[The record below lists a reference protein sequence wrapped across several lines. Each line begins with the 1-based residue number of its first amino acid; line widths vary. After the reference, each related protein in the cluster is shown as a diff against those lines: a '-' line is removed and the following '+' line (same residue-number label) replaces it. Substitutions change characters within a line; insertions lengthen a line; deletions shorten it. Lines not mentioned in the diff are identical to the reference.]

1 MQMSVTTPNH
11 IHIGNFLLEMP
22 FLDRLELSHVMCK
35 PNQRVYEDVS
45 ELHEMGLVDS
55 VPHATHHLHS
65 TRRFYLTPNG
75 LGWLAR
81 HRGVHLEDLLRA
93 YPVSR
98 HWQRNLLG
106 RLDAAA
112 AVYRVASTA
121 ALAGNSPVSMEWHR
135 SHALDAT
142 LFLTGQQ
149 TVGILRQGATT
160 DRTGFSK
167 RVWRLQEGPLSGPVL
182 VLAPDPVRLRHTS
195 TIMSRVSDLAFVA
208 LEEQAVRATP
218 QGKVW
223 HWSRESSPVSLGTA
237 LWYAARHALTPSD
250 TPLAGLDMPR
260 GISLPES
267 GLDVPDHLLPA
278 LLKPSEKQT
287 MDVLADWPWVTPKE
301 LTGILGVTKARVSQ
315 VLGRL
320 VEGGLVS
327 RVPMGRRGHLALSDA
342 GLTVLA
348 RRDRT
353 SVGRMRHQ
361 WSPKSKTGKAPAS
374 WRDMSGRRSRLLARN
389 MEHTEA
395 VHWFL
400 GEFARQAR
408 SDGYRIIQFDPPH
421 RASRHFRHRG
431 EQRSIH
437 PDAFG
442 MVRRGRERLAFFLE
456 WERRAVRPSTMA
468 ARLAPYLRYYSSNR
482 PTHDHGI
489 QPKVLIVFDD
499 PLVEAR
505 FHSVARSEIART
517 GVQLPLWV
525 SHTEALNQ
533 VGPLGPAWRNPDVLV
548 PALAFG

>member
-1 MQMSVTTPNH
+1 MSVTTSSH
-11 IHIGNFLLEMP
+11 IHIGTFLLEMP
-22 FLDRLELSHVMCK
+22 FLDRLELSHVMCR
-35 PNQRVYEDVS
+35 PNQRVYENVA
-45 ELHEMGLVDS
+45 ELQEMGLVDS
-55 VPHATHHLHS
+55 VPHATDHLRS

-75 LGWLAR
+75 LRWLAT
-81 HRGVHLEDLLRA
+81 HRGVQLEGLLRNL
-93 YPVSR
+93 PVSR
-98 HWQRNLLG
+98 HWQRNLLE
-106 RLDAAA
+106 RLDAVA
-112 AVYRVASTA
+112 AVHRVASTA
-121 ALAGNSPVSMEWHR
+121 ALTEDTPVSVEWYR

-142 LFLTGQQ
+142 LFLPDHR

-167 RVWRLQEGPLSGPVL
+167 RVWRLQEGPLPGSIL

-195 TIMSRVSDLAFVA
+195 TLMSRVTDLAFVA
-208 LEEQAVRATP
+208 LEENAIR
-218 QGKVW
+218 GILKSKVW
-223 HWSRESSPVSLGTA
+223 HWSRESSPVDLDTA
-237 LWYAARHALTPSD
+237 LRYAARRALTPSD

-260 GISLPES
+260 LLSLQEI
-267 GLDVPDHLLPA
+267 GLNVPDHFLPA
-278 LLKPSEKQT
+278 LLKPTEKRT
-287 MDVLADWPWVTPKE
+287 LDVLADWPWITPKE
-301 LTGILGVTKARVSQ
+301 LTGILGVSKARISQ

-320 VEGGLVS
+320 VDGGLVS
-327 RVPMGRRGHLALSDA
+327 RVNIERRGHLALSDA

-361 WSPKSKTGKAPAS
+361 WSPKSKTGKDPAS
-374 WRDMSGRRSRLLARN
+374 WRDVTGRRSRLLARN

-408 SDGYRIIQFDPPH
+408 SAGYHIVQFDPPH
-421 RASRHFRHRG
+421 RASRHFRYRG
-431 EQRSIH
+431 KQRSIH

-442 MVRRGRERLAFFLE
+442 MIRRGRERLAFFLE

-468 ARLAPYLRYYSSNR
+468 ARLAPYLRYYSSDRPVQDHGVR
-482 PTHDHGI
+482 PT
-489 QPKVLIVFDD
+489 VLIVFDD

-505 FHSVARSEIART
+505 FHQVARSEMART

-525 SHTEALNQ
+525 SHTEALKQ

-548 PALAFG
+548 PSLAFG